1 MTTSKHRVN
10 IDVRENGVIVLAI
23 SLGEVVAE
31 ESLGLRPI
39 VTGEASS
46 IVLAARTSELG
57 DPGRWVE
64 PKTVMLTTGL
74 LFIGH
79 ERDEAQA
86 LSLIQDLQ
94 QAQTVAIFF
103 GVGVHFD
110 EVPSALVSVAKAE
123 NFALYTVAAEVPF
136 YAIENFVNQSKL
148 SADAY
153 LLKRAAGITNEL
165 LQSISAEQPI
175 DALIAKLASS
185 CRGSAVLYEDSGRVV
200 ASAGDGPIRLIWTEL
215 ERSGGIQE
223 RFSVGRWEVMGKSL
237 MLRGKTYRLV
247 LASKN
252 STMLDDLGDVL
263 LQTTQRLL
271 GAINGI
277 TQLGL
282 SRELYENAQLL
293 VALQDG
299 ISPSREHRYWGS
311 MRPFHFVA
319 YEEMRAVA
327 ISTTEGEPAA
337 KHLIEG
343 LLQEA
348 ALSGLGLL
356 LDENGG
362 GTRTVSTIH
371 ALVANSTVV
380 LAWLT
385 LAGSELVV
393 GASEPFT
400 ELASTPLA
408 FREAETALEIARR
421 RTAKSGAA
429 AAKRT
434 VVLLDEVDLASWL
447 LARREAAQL
456 EDKMQKFVASLQ
468 LDSDHI
474 DTLVVYLA
482 HDQDVGR
489 TARYLYVHP
498 NTVRYRLSK
507 CEEILRTPIS
517 SAATIANLYL
527 AFQDDILAL
536 QDSLRVPAN

>member
-1 MTTSKHRVN
+1 M
-10 IDVRENGVIVLAI
+10 AI
-23 SLGEVVAE
+23 TLGEVVSHE
-31 ESLGLRPI
+31 QLGLVSI
-39 VTGEASS
+39 VAGDASRV
-46 IVLAARTSELG
+46 VLAARTSELG

-64 PKTVMLTTGL
+64 PQTVMLTTGL

-79 ERDEAQA
+79 ERDDAQA
-86 LSLIQDLQ
+86 LALIDDLKR
-94 QAQTVAIFF
+94 AQTVALFF
-103 GVGVHFD
+103 GIGVHFD
-110 EVPSALVSVAKAE
+110 EVPPALIAAAKAQ

-136 YAIENFVNQSKL
+136 YAIENLVNQSKL

-165 LQSISAEQPI
+165 LQSISADQPI
-175 DALIAKLASS
+175 DALIARLASS

-215 ERSGGIQE
+215 QRSGGLQE
-223 RFSVGRWEVMGKSL
+223 RFSVGRWEVMGKTL
-237 MLRGKTYRLV
+237 ILRGETYRLV

-252 STMLDDLGDVL
+252 STTLDDLGDVL

-293 VALQDG
+293 ATLQDG
-299 ISPSREHRYWGS
+299 ISPSREHRYWQR
-311 MRPFHFVA
+311 MRAFHFVA
-319 YEEMRAVA
+319 YGELRAVA
-327 ISTTEGEPAA
+327 ISTPGGEPAA
-337 KHLIEG
+337 KNLVEG

-348 ALSGLGLL
+348 GLSGLGLL

-371 ALVANSTVV
+371 ALVANSAV
-380 LAWLT
+380 LPAWLA
-385 LAGSELVV
+385 LAANELVV

-400 ELASTPLA
+400 ELASTPLS

-421 RTAKSGAA
+421 RTVKSGHLNSH
-429 AAKRT
+429 RS

-447 LARREAAQL
+447 LARREAPQL
-456 EDKMQKFVASLQ
+456 DDKVQKYVASLH
-468 LDSDHI
+468 LDVDHI
-474 DTLVVYLA
+474 DTLIVYLA
-482 HDQDVGR
+482 HDQDVAR
-489 TARYLYVHP
+489 TAHYLYVHA
-498 NTVRYRLSK
+498 NTVRYRLHK
-507 CEEILRTPIS
+507 CEEILGVSINSVP
-517 SAATIANLYL
+517 TIANLYL

-536 QDSLRVPAN
+536 SDKLRAAGA